1 MQTPA
6 NIGRGQPSTLTAR
19 SCRVYPAEDLYV
31 IAGANAG
38 DGLGLPG
45 DVVAGDAYML
55 EPDAQSLQLAL
66 RIDTAGRAPP
76 EVAPGSALGQAGEPI
91 HIEARY
97 TLMSD
102 VGEQIELILLSVAG
116 ALLVLPHTPIVSG
129 QEYVLLAASDRVA
142 AESARLNEARP
153 LSFARGTR
161 ITMASGRQTPVESLV
176 PGDLVLTRDHGAQ
189 PLRLLGSA
197 TLRAEGEFA
206 PVVIAA
212 GALGNTGDLVISQ
225 HHRLFLYR
233 PKSATELPTSE
244 VLVQARDL
252 IDDRHAHIR
261 EGGVVDWFGLVFDDH
276 EIVYAEGIPAESLK
290 IDAVTLSALPPEAAA
305 EVAGRFPGL
314 AQRPHFGTEAG
325 RWLIEAL
332 GPEGLFR
339 TTQGPTRPRTGRGP
353 RRHPV
358 RQTLP

>member
-1 MQTPA
+1 MQARPIPA
-6 NIGRGQPSTLTAR
+6 VSHGPGFTTR

-31 IAGANAG
+31 AAGANAG
-38 DGLGLPG
+38 DGLGLPA

-55 EPDAQSLQLAL
+55 EPDAEPLQLAL
-66 RIDTAGRAPP
+66 RVDAAGLAPP
-76 EVAPGSALGQAGEPI
+76 EVAPGSALGRAGEPV

-102 VGEQIELILLSVAG
+102 DGEQVE
-116 ALLVLPHTPIVSG
+116 LVLMSIAGELFTLPHAPIVSG
-129 QEYVLLAASDRVA
+129 QEYVLLAASDGTA
-142 AESARLNEARP
+142 AESARLCEPRP

-161 ITMASGRQTPVESLV
+161 ITMASGRQEPVESLV
-176 PGDLVLTRDHGAQ
+176 PGALVLTRDHGAQ

-197 TLRAEGEFA
+197 TLRAEAEFA

-212 GALGNTGDLVISQ
+212 GALGNTGDLVVSQ

-233 PKSATELPTSE
+233 PRSDTDLPTSE
-244 VLVQARDL
+244 VLVRARDL
-252 IDDRHAHIR
+252 VDDRHAHIR

-290 IDAVTLSALPPEAAA
+290 IDAATLGALPQEAAA
-305 EVAGRFPGL
+305 EVARHFPDL

-339 TTQGPTRPRTGRGP
+339 TPPHKVLPGGRHD
-353 RRHPV
+353 RRGARV